1 MDRIELIALNGSS
14 FINGFTLMVTFENY
28 VLTNDVHNSSEGF
41 GTDGNHNWVTSVFD
55 FLSSN
60 KTIGGVQGDSSDSGI
75 SQMLGNFKNKSVLSS
90 FDFKGV
96 ENGRKVIF
104 ELDID
109 DGTDDLGN
117 LTSLAGGSFSFGGF
131 SLSSFTSGGSLGS
144 LSEVWKRL
152 INMQHET
159 YFWQRF

>member
-117 LTSLAGGSFSFGGF
+117 LTRLLASGFSFSGFGLGGF
-131 SLSSFTSGGSLGS
+131 ALDSSLG
-144 LSEVWKRL
+144 LLGEVL
-152 INMQHET
+152 
-159 YFWQRF
+159 